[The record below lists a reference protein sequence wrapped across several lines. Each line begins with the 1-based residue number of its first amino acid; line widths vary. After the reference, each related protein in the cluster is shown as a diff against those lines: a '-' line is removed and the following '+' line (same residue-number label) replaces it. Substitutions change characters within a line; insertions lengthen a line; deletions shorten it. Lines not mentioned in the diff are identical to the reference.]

1 MLAQLLE
8 ISSPLTPFDMPLLDA
23 HGATLAEDIYAGERL
38 VLRKGSR
45 IRSTQ
50 IGLAASIGLASL
62 PTQPHPRV
70 VVISAGDDLV
80 EPGQK
85 LETEQDEF
93 ETNSWMLS
101 TAVKEAGAVGYRV
114 HAIPENHAQ
123 LKDVIEDQLVR
134 ADLIVISGESRD
146 GSFDLIE
153 SVLRELGDIT
163 SVTPGIE
170 GTSSHSF
177 GTIGP
182 DKVPVINLPGEPIAA
197 FLSCEVFVRPMIR
210 KMLGVSNIFR
220 PTMKAKITADVQS
233 AIGVTS
239 FVRATVES
247 DSSGSSVTPLS
258 DQAEL
263 FTLSDAHALI
273 AIHADSPGAL
283 KGESVEIMVLD
294 RSN

>member
-1 MLAQLLE
+1 M
-8 ISSPLTPFDMPLLDA
+8 
-23 HGATLAEDIYAGERL
+23 
-38 VLRKGSR
+38 
-45 IRSTQ
+45 
-50 IGLAASIGLASL
+50 

-80 EPGQK
+80 EPGQR

-182 DKVPVINLPGEPIAA
+182 DKVPVITLPGEPIAA

-247 DSSGSSVTPLS
+247 NSSGSSVTPLS

>member
-1 MLAQLLE
+1 MLTQLLE
-8 ISSPLTPFDMPLLDA
+8 ISTPLTPFDIPLLDA

-85 LETEQDEF
+85 LETDDDEF

-134 ADLIVISGESRD
+134 ADLVVISGESRD

-170 GTSSHSF
+170 GTSSHNF

-182 DKVPVINLPGEPIAA
+182 DKVPVITLPGEPIAA

-239 FVRATVES
+239 FIRAIVQS
-247 DSSGSSVTPLS
+247 NSGKSTVTPLA

-263 FTLSDAHALI
+263 FTLSDAQALI

-283 KGESVEIMVLD
+283 AGESVEIIVLD